1 MPAPRNKSLFLQIS
15 ISKVFRGVFI
25 LRKNVQ
31 KNGTAVFQKCTGRE
45 ETEQKKRWKL
55 PKSSRY
61 LLGVFLVAGLAAGL
75 FFLGRKSNSEEGQ
88 NRKFE
93 KFTERVFCE
102 ELESNTV
109 SLHYTLR
116 EPEAYGIEHSTVTFG
131 NFTVDGKET
140 QVSVENLQE
149 MLKTFL
155 YEKLDVQNR
164 LTYDILEYYLEL
176 MADDAEYILYDEPLG
191 LVSGVQTQLPVLLS
205 EYPLTCRE
213 DVEIY
218 LELMRTTPEYFESL
232 IDFEKEKSKSGL
244 FMSDAVADQV
254 MEQCTAF
261 MEMGENNYLIST
273 FVERIKQVKELNES
287 EKSEYIQEN
296 ALALNS
302 YVLPAYG
309 KLKAEVQELKGTGK
323 NEQGLCYIPN
333 GTAYYEQ
340 IVREETGSERTVE
353 EMEDLTRRQ
362 IVADLEAMEEVL
374 GIGQNTQPKRNA
386 DESAGQGNAEQGDAE
401 QGDAEQENA
410 GQGDAGTDAERG
422 NTVKR
427 NAVVEQAQETASA
440 QVEAVTA
447 PNPVSILKQLEE
459 GIKKCF
465 PEPPK
470 TNVDVKYVPKAMEAH
485 LSPAFYMIP
494 AIDDYQD
501 NVIYVNQAHM
511 GNTLTLYTTLAH
523 EGYPGHLYQT
533 VYYAGTNPA
542 PIRNILNFGG
552 YVEGWATYAEMCSY
566 SLAPFPKAQAVLLQK
581 NSSIL
586 LGIYTLADI
595 GIHYHG
601 WSRADL
607 AAFFSNYGIKDTAVT
622 DRMYDLILGAPG
634 NYLKYYI
641 GYVEFLELKKIWIKE
656 MGADSPQKAFHEA
669 VLKVGPAPFELVEK
683 YMWEMGEETS

>member
-1 MPAPRNKSLFLQIS
+1 MRKNGQKDWAEVFQRCARGRETGQKEIRKFQ
-15 ISKVFRGVFI
+15 KVF
-25 LRKNVQ
+25 
-31 KNGTAVFQKCTGRE
+31 
-45 ETEQKKRWKL
+45 
-55 PKSSRY
+55 RY
-61 LLGVFLVAGLAAGL
+61 LLGVLLVAGLAAGL
-75 FFLGRKSNSEEGQ
+75 FYLGRRSNSEEGQ

-93 KFTERVFCE
+93 NFTEKVFCK
-102 ELESNTV
+102 ELASNTV

-116 EPEAYGIEHSTVTFG
+116 DPEAYGIEHSTVTFG
-131 NFTVDGKET
+131 NFTTEGKET
-140 QVSVENLQE
+140 QASVENLQK

-176 MADDAEYILYDEPLG
+176 MSDDAEYILYDEPLG

-213 DVEIY
+213 DVETY
-218 LELMRTTPEYFESL
+218 LELMRTTPEYFDSL
-232 IDFEKEKSKSGL
+232 IDFEKEKSKAGL
-244 FMSDAVADQV
+244 FMSDKAADQV

-261 MEMGENNYLIST
+261 MEMGESNYLIST
-273 FVERIKQVKELNES
+273 FVERIKQVKELNEN
-287 EKSEYIQEN
+287 EKSAYIQEN

-309 KLKAEVQELKGTGK
+309 KLKAEVQALKGTGE
-323 NEQGLCYIPN
+323 NEQGLCYLPN

-340 IVREETGSERTVE
+340 VVRAETGSDRTVE

-374 GIGQNTQPKRNA
+374 GIGKDTQPPRTA
-386 DESAGQGNAEQGDAE
+386 
-401 QGDAEQENA
+401 QENA
-410 GQGDAGTDAERG
+410 DAI
-422 NTVKR
+422 
-427 NAVVEQAQETASA
+427 EQAQETASM
-440 QVEAVTA
+440 QVAAVTA
-447 PNPVSILKQLEE
+447 PNPVSILKRLEE

-465 PEPPK
+465 PKPPE
-470 TNVDVKYVPKAMEAH
+470 TNVDVKYVPKAMEDH

-586 LGIYTLADI
+586 LGLYTLSDI

-607 AAFFSNYGIKDTAVT
+607 SAFFSNYGIKDTAVT
-622 DRMYDLILGAPG
+622 DRIYDLILGAPG

-641 GYVEFLELKKIWIKE
+641 GYVEFLELKKAWIKE
-656 MGADSPQKAFHEA
+656 KGADSPQKAFHEA

-683 YMWEMGEETS
+683 YMWKMGEEAS

>member
-1 MPAPRNKSLFLQIS
+1 MRKNGQKDWAEVFQRCARGRETGQKEIRKFQ
-15 ISKVFRGVFI
+15 KVF
-25 LRKNVQ
+25 
-31 KNGTAVFQKCTGRE
+31 
-45 ETEQKKRWKL
+45 
-55 PKSSRY
+55 RY
-61 LLGVFLVAGLAAGL
+61 LLGVLLVAGLAAGL
-75 FFLGRKSNSEEGQ
+75 FYLGRRSNSEEGQ

-93 KFTERVFCE
+93 NFTEKVFCK
-102 ELESNTV
+102 ELASNTV

-116 EPEAYGIEHSTVTFG
+116 DPEAYGIEHSTVTFG
-131 NFTVDGKET
+131 NFTTEGKET
-140 QVSVENLQE
+140 QASVENLQK

-176 MADDAEYILYDEPLG
+176 MSDDAEYILYDEPLG

-213 DVEIY
+213 DVETY
-218 LELMRTTPEYFESL
+218 LELMRTTPEYFDSL
-232 IDFEKEKSKSGL
+232 IDFEKEKSKAGL
-244 FMSDAVADQV
+244 FMSDKAADQV

-261 MEMGENNYLIST
+261 MEMGESNYLIST
-273 FVERIKQVKELNES
+273 FVERIKQVKELNEN
-287 EKSEYIQEN
+287 EKSAYIQEN

-309 KLKAEVQELKGTGK
+309 KLKAEVQALKGTGE
-323 NEQGLCYIPN
+323 NEQGLCYLPN

-340 IVREETGSERTVE
+340 VVRAETGSDRTVE

-374 GIGQNTQPKRNA
+374 GIGKDTQPPRTV
-386 DESAGQGNAEQGDAE
+386 
-401 QGDAEQENA
+401 QENA
-410 GQGDAGTDAERG
+410 DAI
-422 NTVKR
+422 
-427 NAVVEQAQETASA
+427 EQAQETASM
-440 QVEAVTA
+440 QVAAVTA
-447 PNPVSILKQLEE
+447 PNPVSILKRLEE

-465 PEPPK
+465 PKPPE
-470 TNVDVKYVPKAMEAH
+470 TNVDVKYVPKAMEDH

-586 LGIYTLADI
+586 LGLYTLSDI

-607 AAFFSNYGIKDTAVT
+607 SAFFSNYGIKDTTVT
-622 DRMYDLILGAPG
+622 DRIYDLILGAPG

-641 GYVEFLELKKIWIKE
+641 GYVEFLELKKAWIKE
-656 MGADSPQKAFHEA
+656 KGADSPQKAFHEA

-683 YMWEMGEETS
+683 YMWKMGEEAS